1 MAAGDIRVLH
11 VDDDEAVTDSAA
23 RELERDGEFRVSSSN
38 SPTDAL
44 DRFDPATY
52 DCVVSEYELPRIDGL
67 ELYDR
72 LAPQFD
78 RPDFPFVLFVEQ
90 GSERVAAEALNAG
103 VSGYLRKGGQDQY
116 DALAARIRSATGSRS
131 RRRSGDDADGCARAL
146 FDDFPD
152 PAVVFDV
159 DDGDSRVRRVNDA
172 FERVFGYDGE
182 TAAGTSVTELLSSTE
197 RDTVATSL
205 ETALVDGADVCREVR
220 RQTADGEWRDF
231 LFRNVRVERADGD
244 SLRYGIYTD
253 ITERMDYDRCLTELH
268 ETARRLMAAES
279 SDAVLDLGLAA
290 ARDILGHDLN
300 AIHLYDETAGGL
312 VPAATTEA
320 TETLL
325 GDVPTFT
332 EGGGSIAW
340 SAYERGE
347 VSVCADVRDDPDVLN
362 PETPLRSEMVL
373 PLGDRGVLLLSS
385 TDVDAFDDADVSLG
399 SVLAATVQSALQQ
412 VEREQTLRERE
423 RALARQN
430 ERLDEFA
437 SIVSHDLRTPLDLA
451 AVHLELAVEGHDE
464 EDHLERVAAAHD
476 RMSRLID
483 DVLTWARDGEAVDAT
498 ETVSIRSLATGC
510 WEALQTGD
518 ADLTVTTERAVEAD
532 RERLRRVVENLL
544 DDALTHAGEA
554 PSVRVGDLDDGSG
567 VYVEDDGPG
576 IPEDER
582 EDVFD
587 FGYTLSTSGT
597 GFGLAIVHQIIEA
610 HGWEIRVAESEA
622 GGARFEIR
630 C

>member
-1 MAAGDIRVLH
+1 MAAGDIHVLH
-11 VDDDEAVTDSAA
+11 VDDEAVTDSAA
-23 RELERDGEFRVSSSN
+23 RELERDGEFRVTSSN

-44 DRFDPATY
+44 DRFDPTTY
-52 DCVVSEYELPRIDGL
+52 DCVVSGYEMPRIDGL

-72 LAPQFD
+72 LSSQFD
-78 RPDFPFVLFVEQ
+78 RPDFPFILFVEQ
-90 GSERVAAEALNAG
+90 GSERVAADALNAG
-103 VSGYLRKGGQDQY
+103 VTGYLRKGGQDQY
-116 DALAARIRSATGSRS
+116 DALAARIRSLTSS
-131 RRRSGDDADGCARAL
+131 RRPRRSDDAADECAGAL
-146 FDDFPD
+146 FDDLPD
-152 PAVVFDV
+152 PTVVLDV
-159 DDGDSRVRRVNDA
+159 EDGDSRIRRVNDA

-182 TAAGTSVTELLSSTE
+182 TAVGASVTELLPSPE
-197 RDTVATSL
+197 RDAEATSL
-205 ETALVDGADVCREVR
+205 DTALADGTDGCREVR
-220 RQTADGEWRDF
+220 RRTADGEWRDF
-231 LFRNVRVERADGD
+231 LFRNVRVDRPDGD
-244 SLRYGIYTD
+244 PLAYGIYTD
-253 ITERMDYDRCLTELH
+253 ITERMNYDRRLTELH

-279 SDAVLDLGLAA
+279 GDAVLDVGLAA

-312 VPAATTEA
+312 APAVTTEA
-320 TETLL
+320 IESLL
-325 GDVPTFT
+325 DDVPTFT
-332 EGGGSIAW
+332 EDGESIAW
-340 SAYERGE
+340 NAYERGE
-347 VSVCADVRDDPDVLN
+347 ARVCPDVRDDPDVLN

-373 PLGDRGVLLLSS
+373 PLGERGVLLLSS
-385 TDVDAFDDADVSLG
+385 TEVDAFDDADVSLG
-399 SVLAATVQSALQQ
+399 SVLAATIQSALQQ

-451 AVHLELAVEGHDE
+451 SVHLELAVEGHDE
-464 EDHLERVAAAHD
+464 EDHLERVEAAHD

-498 ETVSIRSLATGC
+498 ETVSVRSLVSGC

-532 RERLRRVVENLL
+532 RERLRRVAENLL
-544 DDALTHAGEA
+544 DDALTHGGDA

-567 VYVEDDGPG
+567 VYVADDGPG
-576 IPEDER
+576 IPEGER
-582 EDVFD
+582 ENVFD
-587 FGYTLSTSGT
+587 FGYTLSASGT